1 MTGIFVS
8 LGGAQCYGRRRRKA
22 FEVALGRREII
33 LIMAARISQAAPP
46 EVGKRWN
53 QSQGFRMQTTDV
65 LIVGAGMAGASAAYF
80 LAPHRRVLLLER
92 EPQPGYHATG
102 RSAAMYSETYGN
114 ATVRA
119 ITTASKSFYLNPPTG
134 FSDYPLM
141 IPRGSLMVGT
151 ADDEHDLRQALHSMS
166 ALVPNIEWWTQA
178 DILQLVPVLRPEAAA
193 FGVYEP
199 DATDLDVHAIHQGF
213 LRGAKA
219 AGAQL
224 VCDVGVH
231 QINYEAGQW
240 CVSTPAGRFCAPVL
254 VNAAGAWCDEL
265 AKLAGVKPVGLVPKR
280 RTALTCDA
288 PEGCDINRW
297 PLVIDAQES
306 FYFKPDAGALLV
318 SPANEDPV
326 SPQDVQP
333 EELDIAIAV
342 DRIEAA
348 TSLKIRQVRRK
359 WAGLRSFVLDK
370 SPVVGF
376 ATDAPG
382 FFWLAGQGGYGIQ
395 TAPAMGALVAAL
407 VQGLPVPQALADLGV
422 READVVPSRLTG

>member
-1 MTGIFVS
+1 
-8 LGGAQCYGRRRRKA
+8 
-22 FEVALGRREII
+22 
-33 LIMAARISQAAPP
+33 LIM
-46 EVGKRWN
+46 
-53 QSQGFRMQTTDV
+53 
-65 LIVGAGMAGASAAYF
+65 GAGMAGASAAYF
-80 LAPHRRVLLLER
+80 LAPHRGVIMLER
-92 EPQPGYHATG
+92 ESQPGYHATG

-119 ITTASKSFYLNPPTG
+119 ITTASKSFYLNPPPG

-141 IPRGSLMVGT
+141 SPRGSLMVGS

-166 ALVPNIEWWTQA
+166 DLVPNIEWWTQA
-178 DILQLVPVLRPEAAA
+178 DILHVVPVLRPEAAA
-193 FGVYEP
+193 CGVYEP

-213 LRGAKA
+213 LRGAKS

-224 VCDVGVH
+224 VCDAGVT
-231 QINYEAGQW
+231 QISFEAGQW
-240 CVSTPAGRFCAPVL
+240 CVSTSAGRFCAPVL

-265 AKLAGVKPVGLVPKR
+265 AALAGVKPVGLVPKR

-288 PEGCDINRW
+288 PAGCDISRW

-333 EELDIAIAV
+333 EELDVAIAV
-342 DRIEAA
+342 DRVEAA
-348 TSLKIRQVRRK
+348 THLQIRHVRRK
-359 WAGLRSFVLDK
+359 WAGLRSFVADK

-376 ATDAPG
+376 APEAPG
-382 FFWLAGQGGYGIQ
+382 FFWVAGQGGYGIQ
-395 TAPAMGALVAAL
+395 TAPAMGELAAAL
-407 VQGLPVPQALADLGV
+407 VQGLPVPRAMADLGV
-422 READVVPSRLTG
+422 RVEDVAPSRLTG